1 MGNIYMFEKGSFAST
16 VLIILSVLA
25 IMYWVVSV
33 LSSTVEVY
41 YYYVD
46 DLTESSKI
54 LSMEKDRTYTNYTRA
69 KLYNSNKVHV
79 GEMSSVN
86 FHQIMDGKN
95 RVSTLT
101 TYSTNRGTVA
111 ANIFYETEPDTHYL
125 YGTVDD
131 IVPEHETGEYKGRNV
146 SMHLIGKRDG
156 ERQLT
161 ITTTKRWF

>member
-1 MGNIYMFEKGSFAST
+1 MGIIRMFEKGSIASM
-16 VLIILSVLA
+16 VLISLGVLA
-25 IMYWVVSV
+25 FIYLVVSM

-46 DLTESSKI
+46 NLTESSKI
-54 LSMEKDRTYTNYTRA
+54 LSMEKDRTYTNYTSA
-69 KLYNSNKVHV
+69 KLYDSNKKHV

-101 TYSTNRGTVA
+101 TYSTNRGTIA
-111 ANIFYETEPDTHYL
+111 ANIFYETSPDTHYL

-131 IVPEHETGEYKGRNV
+131 IVPEHETGDYKGRNV

-161 ITTTKRWF
+161 ITTTKKWF

>member
-1 MGNIYMFEKGSFAST
+1 MGIIRMFEKGSIAGM
-16 VLIILSVLA
+16 VLISLGVVAFIYL
-25 IMYWVVSV
+25 VVSM

-69 KLYNSNKVHV
+69 KLYDSNKKHV

-101 TYSTNRGTVA
+101 TYSTNRGTIA
-111 ANIFYETEPDTHYL
+111 ANIFYETSPDTHYL
-125 YGTVDD
+125 YGIVDD
-131 IVPEHETGEYKGRNV
+131 IVPEHETGSYKGRNV
-146 SMHLIGKRDG
+146 SMHLIGKQDG

-161 ITTTKRWF
+161 ITTTKKWF